1 MGSRTHL
8 DPLEAGSRMKHN
20 NNSNN
25 ISILLL
31 NVYYCNIRI
40 LLLLLYYRCMK
51 HQGYRGVLRYI
62 LGLCIMEKMETTIGL
77 YRGYMVFR
85 V

>member
-1 MGSRTHL
+1 MGSRTRL
-8 DPLEAGSRMKHN
+8 DPLEAGSCMKHHN
-20 NNSNN
+20 NND
-25 ISILLL
+25 IIMLLL

-62 LGLCIMEKMETTIGL
+62 LGLCMG
-77 YRGYMVFR
+77 
-85 V
+85 